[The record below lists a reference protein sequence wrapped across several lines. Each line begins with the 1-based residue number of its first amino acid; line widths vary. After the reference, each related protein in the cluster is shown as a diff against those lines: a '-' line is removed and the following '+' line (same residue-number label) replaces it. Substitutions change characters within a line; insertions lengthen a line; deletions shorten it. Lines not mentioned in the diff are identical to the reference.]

1 VTRLPDGRVLKG
13 PRPAQRKN
21 AQFWTEVAED
31 TEDLLGNVHPSSTEQ
46 EDKAEGPEND
56 KAVETAPKKKS
67 RRATSGAVSREKKS
81 GTTRKPRAASSKPS
95 RRSSKSLSE

>member
-13 PRPAQRKN
+13 SRPAQRKN

-67 RRATSGAVSREKKS
+67 RTATPAAASREKKS
-81 GTTRKPRAASSKPS
+81 GATRKPRAASSRPS
-95 RRSSKSLSE
+95 RRSSK